1 MLESERPARQKIE
14 AELLRPFIEV
24 VQRRGLAHSMG
35 QGSKNQVP
43 IRPRVYFQFGDLRV
57 ELPSSTLLIEVESS
71 GGVTNLAKY
80 WEIIETC
87 RIEKPVRLLHVFRQ
101 KSINDYEA
109 HLVIWRFLSEKMTQ
123 ALGPRF
129 SCALHVYRDGDPSS
143 ILPAVATFDEWLNDD
158 GAVRLP

>member
-1 MLESERPARQKIE
+1 MEFERVSRQKIE

-24 VQRRGLAHSMG
+24 VQRRGLTHSMG

-57 ELPSSTLLIEVESS
+57 ELPHCTLLVEVESS

-87 RIEKPVRLLHVFRQ
+87 RIDKPVRLLHVFRQ

-109 HLVIWRFLSEKMTQ
+109 HLVIWRFLSEKMKQ

-129 SCALHVYRDGDPSS
+129 ACALHVYRDGDPSS
-143 ILPAVATFDEWLNDD
+143 ILPAVATFEEWLNDD
-158 GAVRLP
+158 SAVKLL

>member
-1 MLESERPARQKIE
+1 MEPERVTRQKIE

-24 VQRRGLAHSMG
+24 VQRRGLTHSKG

-43 IRPRVYFQFGDLRV
+43 IRPRVYFQFGDLWV
-57 ELPSSTLLIEVESS
+57 ELPQCTLLVEVESS

-87 RIEKPVRLLHVFRQ
+87 RIEKPVRLLHLFRQ

-109 HLVIWRFLSEKMTQ
+109 HLVICRFLSEKMKL
-123 ALGPRF
+123 ALGSRF
-129 SCALHVYRDGDPSS
+129 ACALHVYRDGDPTSVA
-143 ILPAVATFDEWLNDD
+143 PAVATFEQWLDD
-158 GAVRLP
+158 CA